1 MIKNYFFTAIWLFSG
16 SMFAQIGII
25 TKTPMATLDIAA
37 TNSTGTAT
45 QPEGLL
51 IPRVDREKAQS
62 MVGVKTSTLIYV
74 TDTSTGTQADKARFI
89 DGNGFYTYDEVLTAW
104 VKLNPMAPPTPIV
117 PDPVA
122 ISYVLMHDTEN
133 PGQIAGY
140 GWNEPLNSQKP
151 SIYKDFTIPV
161 SALTKNSGSIEF
173 SFRVYRSQAA
183 GVWGTRILMSED
195 GGKTWPDYFNWGG
208 SVNDIVVSGRI
219 FFNDGKLTVL
229 TNSGSSMTTS
239 TISNITKPVT
249 FRLTA
254 NTTDLITRMTVD
266 YARFILVK

>member
-1 MIKNYFFTAIWLFSG
+1 MIKNYFFAAMWLFSG
-16 SMFAQIGII
+16 SMFAQMGIS
-25 TKTPMATLDIAA
+25 TRTPKATLDITAIKP
-37 TNSTGTAT
+37 TGTAT
-45 QPEGLL
+45 EPDGLL
-51 IPRVDREKAQS
+51 VPRVDRERAQS

-74 TDTSTGTQADKARFI
+74 TDISTGTQADTARFI
-89 DGNGFYTYDEVLTAW
+89 DGNGFYTYDEILAAW
-104 VKLNPMAPPTPIV
+104 VKLNPAAPPTPVV
-117 PDPVA
+117 PEPVA
-122 ISYVLMHDTEN
+122 TSYVLMHDTEN
-133 PGQIAGY
+133 PGQIPGY

-161 SALTKNSGSIEF
+161 GALTKNSGSIEF
-173 SFRVYRSQAA
+173 SFRVYRSQGA
-183 GVWGTRILMSED
+183 GVWGTRIMLSED

-208 SVNDIVVSGRI
+208 SVGDIIVSGRI

-229 TNSGSSMTTS
+229 TTTGSSWS
-239 TISNITKPVT
+239 TGTVSNATKAVT

>member
-1 MIKNYFFTAIWLFSG
+1 
-16 SMFAQIGII
+16 MFAQMGIS
-25 TKTPMATLDIAA
+25 TRTPKATLDITAIKP
-37 TNSTGTAT
+37 TGTAT
-45 QPEGLL
+45 EPDGLL
-51 IPRVDREKAQS
+51 VPRVDRERAQS

-74 TDTSTGTQADKARFI
+74 TDISTGTQADTARFI
-89 DGNGFYTYDEVLTAW
+89 DGNGFYTYDEILAAW
-104 VKLNPMAPPTPIV
+104 VKLNPAAPPTPVV
-117 PDPVA
+117 PEPVA
-122 ISYVLMHDTEN
+122 TSYVLMHDTEN
-133 PGQIAGY
+133 PGQIPGY

-161 SALTKNSGSIEF
+161 GALTKNSGSIEF
-173 SFRVYRSQAA
+173 SFRVYRSQGA
-183 GVWGTRILMSED
+183 GVWGTRIMLSED

-208 SVNDIVVSGRI
+208 SVGDIIVSGRI

-229 TNSGSSMTTS
+229 TTTGSSWS
-239 TISNITKPVT
+239 TGTVSNATKAVT